1 MTKKNLN
8 IITIFTIIFLSL
20 NLFSQSRKQIFT
32 ISPTDNQYNRMQNIE
47 NNIKV
52 ISILDTDNYKEL
64 KKLDHFAAKY
74 KNRNVTFIVIT
85 DKSNDSLYNL
95 NKEGI
100 RYYQFLSENENRKN
114 LNTYQTGMYKVFP
127 THIVINKEGEII
139 YKKKGIANNI
149 EDKLSKRIDKLLEMH
164 GKEIIQ
170 NELQISVR

>member
-1 MTKKNLN
+1 
-8 IITIFTIIFLSL
+8 
-20 NLFSQSRKQIFT
+20 
-32 ISPTDNQYNRMQNIE
+32 MQNIE